1 MKKKQLSKNFSLD
14 ELVQSD
20 LVDARNGDNNPNN
33 DIDNTP
39 TLAEETNLD
48 LLADN
53 ILQPLRD
60 YLGYEVEINSGFRG
74 AELNR
79 VIKGASSSQHCKGQ
93 AADIKCKE
101 MRRAFLYIQNNLP
114 FDQLIWEE
122 GNDCKPAWIHVSYS
136 NRNRREGLRYINGK
150 YINFHLDK

>member
-1 MKKKQLSKNFSLD
+1 MNKQLSKNFSLD
-14 ELVQSD
+14 ELIQSD
-20 LVDARNGDNNPNN
+20 LVDKVNSDKNPNN

-39 TLAEETNLD
+39 DETEEKNLD

-74 AELNR
+74 KELNKA
-79 VIKGASSSQHCKGQ
+79 IKGASSSQHCKGQ

-136 NRNRREGLRYINGK
+136 NRNRREVLRYINGK